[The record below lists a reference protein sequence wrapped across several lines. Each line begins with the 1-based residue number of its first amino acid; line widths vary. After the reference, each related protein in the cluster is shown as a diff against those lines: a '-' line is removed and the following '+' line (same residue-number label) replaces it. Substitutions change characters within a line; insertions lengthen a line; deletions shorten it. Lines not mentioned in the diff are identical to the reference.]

1 MVSITESLT
10 KMRMETLERARE
22 EFEFHND
29 WTNDGKI
36 MYEDVNNSQIKTY
49 YNQKISFKGLL

>member
-10 KMRMETLERARE
+10 KMPMETLQRARE

>member
-10 KMRMETLERARE
+10 KMRMEAVERARE

-29 WTNDGKI
+29 WKKKKKI
-36 MYEDVNNSQIKTY
+36 MYKDVNNSQIKTY
-49 YNQKISFKGLL
+49 